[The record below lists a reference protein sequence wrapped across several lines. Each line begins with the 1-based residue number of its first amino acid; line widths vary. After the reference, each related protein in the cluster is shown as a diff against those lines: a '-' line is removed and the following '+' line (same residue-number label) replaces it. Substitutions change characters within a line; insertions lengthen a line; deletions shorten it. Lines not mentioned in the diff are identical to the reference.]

1 MAFVPFD
8 QFTFNVSR
16 NFLSSRDESSSP
28 ESFCKASFTIKR
40 KLGKE
45 IIDSKRSNWFFCI
58 LSAVIGW
65 ALGKFL

>member
-45 IIDSKRSNWFFCI
+45 IIDSN
-58 LSAVIGW
+58 LS
-65 ALGKFL
+65 FS